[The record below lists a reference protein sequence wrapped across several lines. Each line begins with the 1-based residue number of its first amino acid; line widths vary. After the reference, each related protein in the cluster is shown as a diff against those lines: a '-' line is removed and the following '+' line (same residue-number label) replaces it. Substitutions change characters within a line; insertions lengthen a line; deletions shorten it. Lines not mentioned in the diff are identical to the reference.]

1 MKLKTHQPNTILLIQ
16 KHFIVLLFLAGM
28 LFQSHTGFSQTKVI
42 DDLKQVIQKA
52 QSPKEK
58 IQAIL
63 DLCDQGY
70 SLHSDTLMAYAERA
84 RTIAQEQNDLR
95 DEVWAMY
102 YEAFALTNKGLIDSS
117 LDVANQCLQILSGKS
132 EDQVLQ
138 ANVLNQKGRCYM
150 RKNQYKEAIDM
161 GYQVIDKAEKA
172 RNILLQIKG
181 KTLIGWAYLEI
192 GQTNE
197 ALSWHLKALRTTSDT
212 MLLEKYGIL
221 FANLALNYRGLG
233 KTDSS
238 LYYISKAINYS
249 RKNENLFALSN
260 SLAIQ
265 AQLYTTSGKSQLAEA
280 PLKEVVAIRKL
291 IGDPFYIVSDMAQ
304 LGLYY
309 ADNKQPDKGIAI
321 CNEGIAIARQY
332 KLDTKLFFLFNT
344 LAENYKAQGDTGK
357 YAEVLEQI
365 ISLKDSIY
373 KTNSAE
379 ALAEMQAKYEVQKK
393 ENTIIQ
399 QKYDLTK
406 KNYFIYGTAGLLAA
420 TLLFGYFYFQNRKKN
435 QRIKLQTM
443 EMEQKKKT
451 IQAVMQAEEDE
462 RKRIAGDLHDSVA
475 QKMVVAK
482 LNLEV
487 LGNHLNGLDESR
499 KKIYNNIT
507 ALLEESTTEVRNLS
521 HSMMPQAFSHSGFTN
536 AVKDLLNKIEAP
548 ELKINFSAEGNFT
561 NIKENTT
568 LMIYRIIQECVQ
580 NVLKHAGATRLDV
593 AMINEN
599 NEIDVTIEDNGVGF
613 NTNDA
618 GLAKNNGIKN
628 IRSRIEYLNG
638 TLDINSNPGKGTMIA
653 FYIPL

>member
-1 MKLKTHQPNTILLIQ
+1 MHIAKHLI
-16 KHFIVLLFLAGM
+16 FILFLAGM
-28 LFQSHTGFSQTKVI
+28 LGRSYPGFSQTI
-42 DDLKQVIQKA
+42 TINNLKHAIQKA
-52 QSPKEK
+52 QSADEK
-58 IQAIL
+58 LSAIL

-70 SLHSDTLMAYAERA
+70 SLHPDTLMTYAEKA
-84 RTIAQEQNDLR
+84 QTIAHERKDLH
-95 DEVWAMY
+95 DEMRAMY

-117 LDVANQCLQILSGKS
+117 LDRANKCLELLSGKI
-132 EDQVLQ
+132 DDPILQ
-138 ANVLNQKGRCYM
+138 ANLLNQKGRCYV

-161 GYQVIDKAEKA
+161 GYQVIDNAEKA
-172 RNILLQIKG
+172 KDLLLQMKG
-181 KTLIGWAYLEI
+181 KTLIGWAYLEM
-192 GQTNE
+192 GQTAE
-197 ALSWHLKALRTTSDT
+197 ALKWHLKALRTTSDT
-212 MLLEKYGIL
+212 TILEKYGIL

-233 KTDSS
+233 KIDSG
-238 LYYISKAINYS
+238 LYYINKAINYS
-249 RKNENLFALSN
+249 RKNENLFALAN

-265 AQLYTTSGKSQLAEA
+265 AQLYVTSGKSQLAET

-309 ADNKQPDKGIAI
+309 AHNKQPDKGIAT
-321 CNEGIAIARQY
+321 CNEGIAIAMQY
-332 KLDTKLFFLFNT
+332 KLDTKLFFLYNT
-344 LAENYKAQGDTGK
+344 LAENYKAQGNIAR
-357 YAEVLEQI
+357 YAELLEQI
-365 ISLKDSIY
+365 ISLKDSVY
-373 KTNSAE
+373 KVNSAE
-379 ALAEMQAKYEVQKK
+379 ALAEMQAKYDVQKK

-406 KNYFIYGTAGLLAA
+406 KNYFIYGTVGLLAA
-420 TLLFGYFYFQNRKKN
+420 TLLFGYFFFQNRKKN
-435 QRIKLQTM
+435 QHIKLQAM

-451 IQAVMQAEEDE
+451 TQAVMRAEEHE

-521 HSMMPQAFSHSGFTN
+521 HSMMPQAFSVSGFTN
-536 AVKDLLNKIEAP
+536 AVEELLNKIETP
-548 ELKINFSAEGNFT
+548 GLKTHFSAEGNFT
-561 NIKENTT
+561 NINENTT
-568 LMIYRIIQECVQ
+568 VMIYRIIQEGVQ
-580 NVLKHAGATRLDV
+580 NVLKHAKATKLDV

-613 NTNDA
+613 NT
-618 GLAKNNGIKN
+618 KNIGTTESNGIKN

-638 TLDINSNPGKGTMIA
+638 TLDINSNPGKGTIVA

>member
-1 MKLKTHQPNTILLIQ
+1 
-16 KHFIVLLFLAGM
+16 M
-28 LFQSHTGFSQTKVI
+28 LGKSNAIFSQTKVI
-42 DDLKQVIQKA
+42 DNLKQSIRKA
-52 QSPKEK
+52 QSPGEK
-58 IQAIL
+58 LHAIL
-63 DLCDQGY
+63 DLCNQGY
-70 SLHSDTLMAYAERA
+70 SLHPDTLMAYAKKA
-84 RTIAQEQNDLR
+84 QTIAQERNDLN

-102 YEAFALTNKGLIDSS
+102 YQSFALTNKGLIDSS
-117 LDVANQCLQILSGKS
+117 LNVANQCLQILPGKA
-132 EDQVLQ
+132 EDCVLQ
-138 ANVLNQKGRCYM
+138 ANLLNQKGRCYM

-161 GYQVIDKAEKA
+161 GHQVIDKAEKGKD
-172 RNILLQIKG
+172 ILLQIKG

-197 ALSWHLKALRTTSDT
+197 ALNWHLKALRTTNDT
-212 MLLEKYGIL
+212 TLLEKYGIL

-249 RKNENLFALSN
+249 RENENLFALSN

-309 ADNKQPDKGIAI
+309 AHNKQPEKGIAI
-321 CNEGIAIARQY
+321 CREGIIIATQY
-332 KLDTKLFFLFNT
+332 KLDTKLFFLYST
-344 LAENYKAQGDTGK
+344 LAENYKAAGNADK
-357 YAEVLEQI
+357 YAEVLTQI

-373 KTNSAE
+373 QINSAE
-379 ALAEMQAKYEVQKK
+379 AIAEMQTKYEVQKK

-406 KNYFIYGTAGLLAA
+406 KNFFIYSIAALLIF
-420 TLLFGYFYFQNRKKN
+420 TLLFGYIFFRNRKKN
-435 QRIKLQTM
+435 QALKMQAL
-443 EMEQKKKT
+443 EMEQKKIT
-451 IQAVMQAEEDE
+451 TQAVMQAEEDE

-482 LNLEV
+482 LNLEA
-487 LGNHLNGLDESR
+487 LANHLNELDEPQ

-507 ALLEESTTEVRNLS
+507 SLLEESTVEVRNLS
-521 HSMMPQAFSHSGFTN
+521 HSMMPHAFSVLGFASTIEE
-536 AVKDLLNKIEAP
+536 LLNKIETP
-548 ELKINFSAEGNFT
+548 ELKIHFSAEGDFM
-561 NIKENTT
+561 NINENTT

-580 NVLKHAGATRLDV
+580 NVLKHANATKLDV

-599 NEIDVTIEDNGVGF
+599 NEIDVIIEDNGIGF
-613 NTNDA
+613 NTNNAD
-618 GLAKNNGIKN
+618 LAEGNGMKN
-628 IRSRIEYLNG
+628 IRSRIQYLNG
-638 TLDINSNPGKGTMIA
+638 TLDINSNPGKGAIIA
-653 FYIPL
+653 FYIPLYQQ